1 MREKNKTKLER
12 FFRRVLNIG
21 FALVIVVLLLIS
33 AIAWAFTIQGC
44 LAFVMG
50 LLAGFSLIGGS
61 IAFAFVSIQIAVSLF
76 LFRLLRDLVT
86 EFRSNIDALRASST
100 GSE

>member
-21 FALVIVVLLLIS
+21 FASAIAVLLLVS
-33 AIAWAFTIQGC
+33 AIVWALTIQGC
-44 LAFVMG
+44 LAFFTG

-61 IAFAFVSIQIAVSLF
+61 IAFAIVSIQIAASLF

-86 EFRSNIDALRASST
+86 EFRLNTDALRASST